1 LFKRLRIFFLAIILF
16 VLLLSPYSSFA
27 STTPSGRFIDVPVG
41 NWADKLIHEARN
53 INLTQ
58 GIGKNLFGYGLTVTR
73 AEFVKF
79 LVSLMDWNL
88 VNPQKGSFID
98 NQNSKKWYYSY
109 IETAL
114 QEGAITNAESR
125 FRPEDNITREEM
137 AVMIVRSLGYDG
149 LARQLQFME
158 KPFYDVKDNTG
169 YITIVKDFG
178 IVTGKGNNIFD
189 PYGTAKREEAVAM
202 LMRLHSKLNQPLDEL
217 HAFYAINS
225 NPQRDMINR
234 LTSVSFGWSRL
245 QYEPSEKRV
254 ILNTTTK
261 NGNEFY
267 IPDGFSERVK
277 QAKQK
282 NISTQLMVF
291 ASQENRVIDEENNIN
306 MGLVE
311 YILSTPEIR
320 RQVISDI
327 VKAVNSL
334 EKENEK
340 AAFDG
345 VVIDFECMK
354 GAELAYRLNSFL
366 AELKKELG
374 NKKLYVAVHP
384 KRMSEFD
391 YYDGYD
397 YRLIGEI
404 ADKIIL
410 MAHDYGAATLS
421 ERDMESGYNDTPLAP
436 INEVYYALKAITDKS
451 SGVSDLKKVWL
462 QISFDSLQWQK
473 KDGKIINR
481 DAFRPNYESIR
492 NRLLKDCAIN
502 YHDIFKYPWATYYND
517 TEGVH
522 NIIWYEDSRSV
533 LDKINLARMFGIN
546 GISLWRLGNIPAF
559 EETGEKEIY
568 LDVWQKI
575 LELSKP

>member
-27 STTPSGRFIDVPVG
+27 STAPSGRFIDVPAG

-58 GIGKNLFGYGLTVTR
+58 GIGNNFFGYGLKVTR

-79 LVSLMDWNL
+79 LVSLMDWKL
-88 VNPQKGSFID
+88 VNPQKGSFTD
-98 NQNSKKWYYSY
+98 NQNNRKWYYSY
-109 IETAL
+109 VETAL
-114 QEGAITNAESR
+114 QKGVITNTESR
-125 FRPEDNITREEM
+125 FRPEENITREEM

-149 LARQLQFME
+149 LARQLRFIE
-158 KPFYDVKDNTG
+158 KPFYDVEENTG
-169 YITIVKDFG
+169 YIAIVKDFG
-178 IVTGKGNNIFD
+178 IVTGKENNIFD

-202 LMRLHSKLNQPLDEL
+202 LMRLYGKLNQPLDEL

-225 NPQRDMINR
+225 NPQRDMISR

-245 QYEPSEKRV
+245 QYDPSEKRV

-261 NGNEFY
+261 DGNEFY
-267 IPDGFSERVK
+267 TPDGFSERVN
-277 QAKQK
+277 QARQK
-282 NISTQLMVF
+282 NVSTQLMVF
-291 ASQENRVIDEENNIN
+291 ASQENYVIDEQNNIN

-311 YILSTPEIR
+311 YILTTPEIR
-320 RQVISDI
+320 KLVISDI
-327 VKAVNSL
+327 VKAAGSL
-334 EKENEK
+334 EKGNER

-354 GAELAYRLNSFL
+354 GVELAKKLNSFL
-366 AELKKELG
+366 DELKKELG
-374 NKKLYVAVHP
+374 DKKLYVAVHP
-384 KRMSEFD
+384 KRMPRFD

-397 YRLIGEI
+397 YKSIGEI
-404 ADKIIL
+404 ADKVIL
-410 MAHDYGAATLS
+410 MAHDYGATTLS
-421 ERDMESGYNDTPLAP
+421 DKEMESGYNDTPLAP
-436 INEVYYALKAITDKS
+436 VDEVYYALKAITDID
-451 SGVSDLKKVWL
+451 SGVTDLNKVWL

-473 KDGKIINR
+473 KDGKIINSY
-481 DAFRPNYESIR
+481 ALRPDYESIR

-502 YHDIFKYPWATYYND
+502 YNDTFKYPWATYHNKAD
-517 TEGVH
+517 GID

-533 LDKINLARMFGIN
+533 LDKINLAKMFGIN

-559 EETGEKEIY
+559 EDTGEKMIY
-568 LDVWQKI
+568 LDAWQRI
-575 LELSKP
+575 LKFNE